1 MTLLGENGRNSKG
14 LLSTTEHRYKKVC
27 MRDSWKPEDD
37 DSQQKKTS
45 EEFKC
50 WLSLTP
56 YKNISWLFNFF
67 CVKSHLL
74 LVRPWASMWRMCQL
88 LTLLPKEG
96 HMEFCIEWNT
106 RLWKEE
112 HEIFVELFSS
122 LKVAVVI
129 LTASLA
135 LDSFVC
141 PSKANPTLPFDRS
154 YWAEKLCSQYVLF
167 DNCSSW
173 KMWLPNL
180 KVDGYLKIKKIVS
193 FVTDQWMNKF
203 SL

>member
-1 MTLLGENGRNSKG
+1 MALLGENGRNSKG

-56 YKNISWLFNFF
+56 YKNISWFF
-67 CVKSHLL
+67 CLVKSHLL
-74 LVRPWASMWRMCQL
+74 LVRYLGPAVKDVPIDKL

-96 HMEFCIEWNT
+96 HIEFCIEWNGK
-106 RLWKEE
+106 LWKEE
-112 HEIFVELFSS
+112 NEIFVELFSS
-122 LKVAVVI
+122 SKVAVVI
-129 LTASLA
+129 LTAALA

-141 PSKANPTLPFDRS
+141 PSKANPTLPFNRS

-167 DNCSSW
+167 DNCPSW
-173 KMWLPNL
+173 KMWLLN
-180 KVDGYLKIKKIVS
+180 
-193 FVTDQWMNKF
+193 
-203 SL
+203 